1 MMNEREKHP
10 FQATGE
16 PSISAEKAHFRSHLR
31 NLRDSIPDKL
41 RKEKSALIGQKVLSW
56 VKNSPAK
63 TLHLF
68 LSFGTEPDTHPLV
81 SALLDKKFALVV
93 PVIREASLV
102 LTSFKRGT
110 PLRPGPFGILE
121 PAVVHP
127 VAPEGVDLFFLPGL
141 GFDRRGGRIGY
152 GRGYYDR
159 LLRNTTAPL
168 IALAFQEQIVDRVP
182 LSETDILVDTILT
195 DKEIIHC
202 DRSRKD

>member
-1 MMNEREKHP
+1 MMNDRDNLP
-10 FQATGE
+10 FHATGE
-16 PSISAEKAHFRSHLR
+16 PSVSAEKARFRSHLR
-31 NLRDSIPDKL
+31 NLRDRIPDKL
-41 RKEKSALIGQKVLSW
+41 RKEKSTLIGQKVLSW
-56 VKNSPAK
+56 VKNTPAK

-81 SALLDKKFALVV
+81 SALLEKKFVLVV
-93 PVIREASLV
+93 PVIRKSGLV
-102 LTSFKRGT
+102 LTPYEKGT
-110 PLRPGPFGILE
+110 SLRPGPFGILE

-127 VAPEGVDLFFLPGL
+127 VAPEEVDLFFLPGL
-141 GFDRRGGRIGY
+141 GFDRHGGRIGY
-152 GRGYYDR
+152 GKGYYDR
-159 LLRNTTAPL
+159 LLRKTAAPR